1 MARQITTKE
10 MYTDVNGNLI
20 AQYYDPSIDDF
31 VPFAEQSAVRILDK
45 DGNPISS
52 DNGLPV
58 QLTGR
63 NVERIAVVNAFAIT
77 DTNWTTFEVE
87 TSKYKQVYFT
97 AFHSHDTDVNVR
109 IKPLSGRGIKFY
121 DGEWQ
126 SGDNPTNQTT
136 LAGNDIARYVINTQ
150 LNFLPNFSTKY
161 HIDVRARDTAPTQG
175 SITVEMCG
183 VMN

>member
-1 MARQITTKE
+1 MNELAYDKPLKMQWTEI
-10 MYTDVNGNLI
+10 NGRAVPLVLP
-20 AQYYDPSIDDF
+20 QYWSD
-31 VPFAEQSAVRILDK
+31 EQNDWVV
-45 DGNPISS
+45 SS
-52 DNGLPV
+52 EQNRLPV
-58 QLTGR
+58 DAQLTGR

-97 AFHSHDTDVNVR
+97 AFHSHDTDVDVR

-121 DGEWQ
+121 NGEWQ

-136 LAGNDIARYVINTQ
+136 LAGNDIARYLINTQ

-183 VMN
+183 VVN